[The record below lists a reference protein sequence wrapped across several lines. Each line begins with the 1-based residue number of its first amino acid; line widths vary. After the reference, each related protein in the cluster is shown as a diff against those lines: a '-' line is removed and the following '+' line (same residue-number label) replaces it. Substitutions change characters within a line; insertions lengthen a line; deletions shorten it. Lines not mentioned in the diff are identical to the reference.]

1 MSNYRKQ
8 FLICDNIKMSATT
21 VHKFITFIGLLSILH
36 AAYSAAQHRS
46 YLRITEQEFTTLP
59 IDILIQGIASLFMVM
74 YGVMYIAG
82 DFKEIRAVV
91 DLENKSWET
100 LRNLPSFQIFNHRG
114 RSLRRC
120 NTYESN
126 AL

>member
-1 MSNYRKQ
+1 
-8 FLICDNIKMSATT
+8 MSATT
-21 VHKFITFIGLLSILH
+21 VHKFITFIGLMSILH
-36 AAYSAAQHRS
+36 AAYSAAQHRT

-59 IDILIQGIASLFMVM
+59 IDILIQGIVSLFMVM

-114 RSLRRC
+114 RSLSP
-120 NTYESN
+120 YY
-126 AL
+126 AQ

>member
-1 MSNYRKQ
+1 M
-8 FLICDNIKMSATT
+8 MSATV
-21 VHKFITFIGLLSILH
+21 VHKFITFVGFMSILH

-59 IDILIQGIASLFMVM
+59 IDILIQGIASLFIVM

-100 LRNLPSFQIFNHRG
+100 LRNLPSFQVFNHRG
-114 RSLRRC
+114 RSLSPE
-120 NTYESN
+120 YIPE
-126 AL
+126 

>member
-1 MSNYRKQ
+1 MP
-8 FLICDNIKMSATT
+8 ATI
-21 VHKFITFIGLLSILH
+21 VHKLITFVGIASILH

-59 IDILIQGIASLFMVM
+59 IDILIQGVASLFVIM
-74 YGVMYIAG
+74 YGIMYIAG

-91 DLENKSWET
+91 DLEDKSWET

-114 RSLRRC
+114 RSL
-120 NTYESN
+120 SQKDSPVQ
-126 AL
+126 

>member
-1 MSNYRKQ
+1 MPA
-8 FLICDNIKMSATT
+8 SAL
-21 VHKFITFIGLLSILH
+21 HRFITVIGLVSILH

-59 IDILIQGIASLFMVM
+59 IDILIQGIVSLFMVM

-100 LRNLPSFQIFNHRG
+100 LRNLPSFQLFNHRG
-114 RSLRRC
+114 RHLF
-120 NTYESN
+120 E
-126 AL
+126 L

>member
-1 MSNYRKQ
+1 MP
-8 FLICDNIKMSATT
+8 ATT
-21 VHKFITFIGLLSILH
+21 LHKFITFIGLMSILH
-36 AAYSAAQHRS
+36 AAYSAAQHRT

-59 IDILIQGIASLFMVM
+59 IDILIQGIVSLFMVM

-100 LRNLPSFQIFNHRG
+100 LRNLPSFQMFSHRG
-114 RSLRRC
+114 RSLSP
-120 NTYESN
+120 YYSQ
-126 AL
+126 

>member
-1 MSNYRKQ
+1 
-8 FLICDNIKMSATT
+8 
-21 VHKFITFIGLLSILH
+21 
-36 AAYSAAQHRS
+36 
-46 YLRITEQEFTTLP
+46 
-59 IDILIQGIASLFMVM
+59 M

-114 RSLRRC
+114 KSLSAD
-120 NTYESN
+120 YYV
-126 AL
+126 L

>member
-1 MSNYRKQ
+1 MPAST
-8 FLICDNIKMSATT
+8 L
-21 VHKFITFIGLLSILH
+21 HKFITLIGLVSILH

-59 IDILIQGIASLFMVM
+59 IDILIQGIVSLFMVM

-100 LRNLPSFQIFNHRG
+100 LRNLPSFQLFNHRG
-114 RSLRRC
+114 RFLF
-120 NTYESN
+120 E
-126 AL
+126 L

>member
-1 MSNYRKQ
+1 M
-8 FLICDNIKMSATT
+8 
-21 VHKFITFIGLLSILH
+21 SILH

-59 IDILIQGIASLFMVM
+59 IDILIQGIASLFIVM

-100 LRNLPSFQIFNHRG
+100 LRNLPSFQVFNHRG
-114 RSLRRC
+114 RSLSPE
-120 NTYESN
+120 YISE
-126 AL
+126 

>member
-1 MSNYRKQ
+1 
-8 FLICDNIKMSATT
+8 
-21 VHKFITFIGLLSILH
+21 
-36 AAYSAAQHRS
+36 
-46 YLRITEQEFTTLP
+46 
-59 IDILIQGIASLFMVM
+59 M

-114 RSLRRC
+114 KSLSSD
-120 NTYESN
+120 YYV
-126 AL
+126 L

>member
-1 MSNYRKQ
+1 MP
-8 FLICDNIKMSATT
+8 ATT
-21 VHKFITFIGLLSILH
+21 LHRFITLIGLMSILH

-59 IDILIQGIASLFMVM
+59 IDILIQGIVSLFMVM

-100 LRNLPSFQIFNHRG
+100 LRNLPSFHLFNHRG
-114 RSLRRC
+114 RFLSPQY
-120 NTYESN
+120 TE
-126 AL
+126 

>member
-1 MSNYRKQ
+1 MV
-8 FLICDNIKMSATT
+8 ATST
-21 VHKFITFIGLLSILH
+21 HKFLTLLGFLSVLH

-59 IDILIQGIASLFMVM
+59 IDIIIQGIASLFVVM
-74 YGVMYIAG
+74 YGVLYIAG

-100 LRNLPSFQIFNHRG
+100 LRNLPSFQTFSHRG
-114 RSLRRC
+114 K
-120 NTYESN
+120 
-126 AL
+126 ALSPENISGF

>member
-1 MSNYRKQ
+1 MP
-8 FLICDNIKMSATT
+8 ATT
-21 VHKFITFIGLLSILH
+21 VHKFITFLGLVSTLH

-59 IDILIQGIASLFMVM
+59 IDILIQGIVSLFMVM

-100 LRNLPSFQIFNHRG
+100 LRNLPSFQVFNHRG
-114 RSLRRC
+114 RYLSSQ
-120 NTYESN
+120 Y
-126 AL
+126 AQ

>member
-1 MSNYRKQ
+1 MP
-8 FLICDNIKMSATT
+8 TT
-21 VHKFITFIGLLSILH
+21 TLHKFITFIGLMSILH
-36 AAYSAAQHRS
+36 AAYSAAQHRT

-59 IDILIQGIASLFMVM
+59 IDILIQGIVSLFMVM

-100 LRNLPSFQIFNHRG
+100 LRNLPSFQMFSHRG
-114 RSLRRC
+114 RSLSP
-120 NTYESN
+120 YYSQ
-126 AL
+126 